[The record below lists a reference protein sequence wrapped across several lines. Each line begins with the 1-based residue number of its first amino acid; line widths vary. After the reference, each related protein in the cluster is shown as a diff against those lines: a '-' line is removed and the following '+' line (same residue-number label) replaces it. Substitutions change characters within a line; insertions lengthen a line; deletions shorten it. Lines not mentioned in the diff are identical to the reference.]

1 MTNPSLT
8 LERVSFVLPDGR
20 PLFSDL
26 NASFDARH
34 AGHTGVVGRN
44 GAGKS
49 VLARMMAGRLAPSS
63 GRCTRTGEVFYLA
76 QQVQIDEARASVATL
91 AGVQNALDALTRI
104 EAGDGTPEDFDSL
117 GERWDLRQRLQAEL
131 ERCGLGHLDP
141 QAPAHALSGGEAM
154 RVALAGAA
162 LSQADWLILDEPS
175 NHLDRPNREALMRQ
189 LQRWPKGLVV
199 VSHDR
204 RLLDTMACIVELSA
218 AGLRSYGGGYALYA
232 ERRAQEEAGAL
243 ALLERRKLERRRA
256 ALALREQRERAE
268 RREAQGRRHGR
279 EANQAKIL
287 LDRQKGRSESTAGK
301 LRTQHTA
308 AHEQLDL
315 NVREA
320 AMAVA
325 NDAPIVMRS
334 TPVTGMARRWI
345 AELDDV
351 VLPHAPPATRAIRLA
366 LHGQQRV
373 GVTGANGSGKST
385 LLKVLA
391 GQLAPLAG
399 NCSVRVASAWLE
411 QRLASLAPQRTVI
424 EQMREANRT
433 AGEDALRTRLAQLGL
448 SASKLA
454 VPCGVLSGGERLKA
468 ALACAIHADPP
479 AQLLLL
485 DEPGNHLDLPSLQA
499 LEAMLCDYR
508 GALMVVSHDEALLE
522 RLELTDRLEATS
534 EGWKMTPL

>member
-8 LERVSFVLPDGR
+8 LEGVSFFLPDGK

-34 AGHTGVVGRN
+34 TGLVGRN

-49 VLARMMAGRLAPSS
+49 VLARVMAGRLAPAA
-63 GRCTRTGEVFYLA
+63 GRCVRTGEVFYLA
-76 QQVQIDEARASVATL
+76 QQVQTDAAGASVAAL
-91 AGVQNALDALTRI
+91 AGVQAALDALMRI
-104 EAGDGTPEDFDSL
+104 EAGDGTPEDFDAL

-141 QAPAHALSGGEAM
+141 QAPAHALSGGETM

-162 LSQADWLILDEPS
+162 LSQTDWLILDEPS
-175 NHLDRPNREALMRQ
+175 NHLDGPSREALMRQ

-204 RLLDTMACIVELSA
+204 RLLDTMTRIVELSA
-218 AGLRSYGGGYALYA
+218 TGLRSYGGGYALYA
-232 ERRAQEEAGAL
+232 GQRGQEEADAL

-256 ALALREQRERAE
+256 ARALSDQRERAE

-287 LDRQKGRSESTAGK
+287 LDRQKAHSESTAGK
-301 LRTQHTA
+301 LRAQHTA
-308 AHEQLDL
+308 AREQLDL
-315 NVREA
+315 KVREA
-320 AMAVA
+320 AMEVA
-325 NDAPIVMRS
+325 GDARIVMRLA
-334 TPVTGMARRWI
+334 PVAGMARRWI

-351 VLPHAPPATRAIRLA
+351 VLPHAPPTTRAIRLA

-391 GQLAPLAG
+391 GRLAPLAG
-399 NCSVRVASAWLE
+399 RCSVRVASAWLD
-411 QRLASLAPQRTVI
+411 QRLTGLAPQRTAI

-448 SASKLA
+448 DARKLA
-454 VPCGVLSGGERLKA
+454 APCGALSGGERLKA
-468 ALACAIHADPP
+468 ALACAIYADPP

-508 GALMVVSHDEALLE
+508 GALVVVSHDEAFLE
-522 RLELTDRLEATS
+522 SLELTDRLEATS
-534 EGWKMTPL
+534 AGWQMTPL

>member
-8 LERVSFVLPDGR
+8 LEGVSFVLPDGS

-26 NASFDARH
+26 NASFDAH
-34 AGHTGVVGRN
+34 HTGHTGLVGRN

-49 VLARMMAGRLAPSS
+49 VLARMMAGRLAPSA
-63 GRCTRTGEVFYLA
+63 GRCTRAGEVFYLA
-76 QQVQIDEARASVATL
+76 QQVQIDDARASVATL
-91 AGVQNALDALTRI
+91 AGVQNALSALTRI
-104 EAGDGTPEDFDSL
+104 EAGDGAPEDFDTL

-162 LSQADWLILDEPS
+162 LSRADWLILDEPS

-189 LQRWPKGLVV
+189 LQCWPKGLVV

-204 RLLDTMACIVELSA
+204 RLLDSMARIVELSA
-218 AGLRSYGGGYALYA
+218 SGLRSYGGGYALYV

-256 ALALREQRERAE
+256 ALELREQRERAE

-287 LDRQKGRSESTAGK
+287 LDRQKARSESTAGK
-301 LRTQHTA
+301 LRVQHA
-308 AHEQLDL
+308 AAREQRDL

-325 NDAPIVMRS
+325 DDARIVMRS

-345 AELDDV
+345 VELDDI
-351 VLPHAPPATRAIRLA
+351 VLPHAPAATRAIRLA

-373 GVTGANGSGKST
+373 AVTGANGSGKST

-399 NCSVRVASAWLE
+399 SRSVRVASAWLD

-448 SASKLA
+448 NASKLA
-454 VPCGVLSGGERLKA
+454 VPCGLLSGGERLKA

-499 LEAMLCDYR
+499 LEAMLRDYR

-522 RLELTDRLEATS
+522 RLELTDRLEATP

>member
-8 LERVSFVLPDGR
+8 LEGVSFVLPDGR

-34 AGHTGVVGRN
+34 TGLVGRN

-49 VLARMMAGRLAPSS
+49 VLARVMAGRLAPSA
-63 GRCTRTGEVFYLA
+63 GRCARTGEVFYLA
-76 QQVQIDEARASVATL
+76 QQVQISDARASVATL
-91 AGVQNALDALTRI
+91 AGVQHALDALTRI
-104 EAGDGTPEDFDSL
+104 EAGDGAPEDFDTL

-141 QAPAHALSGGEAM
+141 QAPAHALSGGETM

-175 NHLDRPNREALMRQ
+175 NHLDRANREALMRQ

-204 RLLDTMACIVELSA
+204 RLLDTMARIVELSA
-218 AGLRSYGGGYALYA
+218 SGLRSYGGGYALYA
-232 ERRAQEEAGAL
+232 QQRAQEEAGAL

-256 ALALREQRERAE
+256 AQALREQRERAE

-287 LDRQKGRSESTAGK
+287 LDRQKARSESTAGK
-301 LRTQHTA
+301 LRTQHA
-308 AHEQLDL
+308 AARDQLDL

-320 AMAVA
+320 AMAIA
-325 NDAPIVMRS
+325 DDARIVMRS
-334 TPVTGMARRWI
+334 TPVSGMTRRWI
-345 AELDDV
+345 VELDDV

-366 LHGQQRV
+366 LHGEQRV

-399 NCSVRVASAWLE
+399 SCSVRVASAWLD

-433 AGEDALRTRLAQLGL
+433 ASEDALRTRLAQLGL
-448 SASKLA
+448 NASKLD

-479 AQLLLL
+479 AQFLLL

-522 RLELTDRLEATS
+522 RLELTDRLEATP

>member
-8 LERVSFVLPDGR
+8 LEGVSCFLPDGR

-26 NASFDARH
+26 NALFDARH
-34 AGHTGVVGRN
+34 TGLVGRN

-49 VLARMMAGRLAPSS
+49 VLARVMAGRLAPSA
-63 GRCTRTGEVFYLA
+63 GRCLRTGEVFYLA
-76 QQVQIDEARASVATL
+76 QQVQVDGAHTTVAAL
-91 AGVQNALDALTRI
+91 AGVQGALDALARI
-104 EAGDGTPEDFDSL
+104 EAGDGTPEDFDTI
-117 GERWDLRQRLQAEL
+117 GERWDLRPRLQAEL
-131 ERCGLGHLDP
+131 ERCGLGHLDLH
-141 QAPAHALSGGEAM
+141 APAQALSGGEAM

-162 LSQADWLILDEPS
+162 LSHADWLILDEPS
-175 NHLDRPNREALMRQ
+175 NHLDRPNRDALIRQ

-204 RLLDTMACIVELSA
+204 RLLDTMARIVELSP

-232 ERRAQEEAGAL
+232 ERRAEEEAAAL
-243 ALLERRKLERRRA
+243 ALLERRKVERRREA
-256 ALALREQRERAE
+256 RALSEQRERAE

-287 LDRQKGRSESTAGK
+287 LDRQKARSESTAGR
-301 LRTQHTA
+301 LRRQHA
-308 AHEQLDL
+308 AAREQLDL

-320 AMAVA
+320 AMEVT
-325 NDAPIVMRS
+325 DAARIVMC
-334 TPVTGMARRWI
+334 PAPAVGMAWRWI
-345 AELDDV
+345 AALDDV
-351 VLPHAPPATRAIRLA
+351 VLPHAPPGTRAIRLA

-391 GQLAPLAG
+391 GQIAPLAG
-399 NCSVRVASAWLE
+399 RCSVRVASAWLD

-448 SASKLA
+448 DAHKLA
-454 VPCGVLSGGERLKA
+454 APCGALSGGERLKA
-468 ALACAIHADPP
+468 ALACAIYADPP

-499 LEAMLCDYR
+499 LEAMLRDYR
-508 GALMVVSHDEALLE
+508 GALMVVSHDEAFLE
-522 RLELTDRLEATS
+522 SLDLTDRLEATL

>member
-1 MTNPSLT
+1 MTNSSLT
-8 LERVSFVLPDGR
+8 LEGVSFVLPDGR
-20 PLFSDL
+20 PLFSGL

-34 AGHTGVVGRN
+34 TGHTGGVGRN

-49 VLARMMAGRLAPSS
+49 VLARMMAGRLAPTT
-63 GRCTRTGEVFYLA
+63 GRCARTGEVFYLA
-76 QQVQIDEARASVATL
+76 QHVQIGDARANVATL

-104 EAGDGTPEDFDSL
+104 EAGDGTPEDFGLL
-117 GERWDLRQRLQAEL
+117 GERWELRQRLQAEF

-154 RVALAGAA
+154 RVSLAGAA
-162 LSQADWLILDEPS
+162 LSQADWLILDEPG
-175 NHLDRPNREALMRQ
+175 NHLDRPNREALIRQ

-204 RLLDTMACIVELSA
+204 RLLDTMARIVELSA
-218 AGLRSYGGGYALYA
+218 TGLRSYGGGYALYA

-243 ALLERRKLERRRA
+243 ALLESRKLERRRA

-287 LDRQKGRSESTAGK
+287 LDRQKARSESTAGK
-301 LRTQHTA
+301 LRAQHA
-308 AHEQLDL
+308 AAREQLDM

-325 NDAPIVMRS
+325 DDARIVMRS

-345 AELDDV
+345 VELDDV
-351 VLPHAPPATRAIRLA
+351 VLPHAPSVTRAIRLA

-385 LLKVLA
+385 LLRVLA

-399 NCSVRVASAWLE
+399 RCSVRVASAWLD
-411 QRLASLAPQRTVI
+411 QRLANLAQQRTVI

-433 AGEDALRTRLAQLGL
+433 ASEDALRTRLAQLGL

-485 DEPGNHLDLPSLQA
+485 DEPGNHLDLSSLHA

-508 GALMVVSHDEALLE
+508 GALMAVSHDEVLLE
-522 RLELTDRLEATS
+522 RLELTDRLEATP
-534 EGWKMTPL
+534 EGWTVTPL